1 MNPYLD
7 LSIMLLVAAVIVLAS
22 SWFNSRPRAKTKSLA
37 NDGALT
43 VGVHAGSRITCY
55 HESAPVTTRFLLVT
69 QGVGGD
75 NYVKTPSSVLD
86 VPLGVCTDEPA
97 ATTDPVNIQGLLGAD
112 QTVKM
117 VAAGAIAAGV
127 PVITNGDGKIKAV
140 PNVAG
145 LYWCVGFSRTSAT
158 TSGDLVEVMPSLFPI
173 GVDVIT

>member
-1 MNPYLD
+1 MNPILGFSS
-7 LSIMLLVAAVIVLAS
+7 LLLLTVAIMLLA
-22 SWFNSRPRAKTKSLA
+22 SWFNSRPRTKTKALA

-75 NYVKTPSSVLD
+75 NYVKTPASVLD
-86 VPLGVCTDEPA
+86 IPRGVCTDEPA
-97 ATTDPVNIQGLLGAD
+97 ATTDPVNIQGLLGCD

-117 VAAGAIAAGV
+117 VAAGAIAAGA
-127 PVITNGDGKIKAV
+127 PVVTNGDGKVKAL

-145 LYWCVGFSRTSAT
+145 MYWCVGFAVTTST
-158 TSGDLVEVMPSLFPI
+158 TSGDLIEVQPSLFPL